1 MPFWMFA
8 KVSFKNRMESI
19 MEFIMCLFSVMRAL
33 EMFVIEIMSFRT
45 SPCLI

>member
-1 MPFWMFA
+1 MSLWIFA
-8 KVSFKNRMESI
+8 KVSFRNRMESI

-33 EMFVIEIMSFRT
+33 EMFVIEIMSSRT